1 MKTNT
6 WLTLDELVRYLKLSR
21 TNLYRMVQ
29 QGKIPASKIGF
40 QWRFNRKEIDDW
52 VTSQRPSAAA
62 SQGREHDNDLKES

>member
-1 MKTNT
+1 M
-6 WLTLDELVRYLKLSR
+6 WLTLDELSKYLKLSR

-29 QGKIPASKIGF
+29 QGKIPTSKIEF

-62 SQGREHDNDLKES
+62 SQGREHGNGLKAS